1 MNLTAIKALPTK
13 KKIILLAGIAVVLL
27 LAAVVVWR
35 VFLVKPA
42 TQVLDTGTVEKGS
55 IRGVLVETGIIK
67 SQVGAV
73 VKIGAQTTGRI
84 QKMNVKVG
92 DRVKAGELIA
102 LVDDREIREQI
113 GQQQAALLSA
123 RNTLTQ
129 VEQTYPERIREARAN
144 HDYAKVNVEREREL
158 LKHEYTTKDSVD
170 KAESQ
175 FTAAEAVL
183 KRLQDEYRT
192 QLTISKSSVEEI
204 QARLRQQEVRM
215 TYTKIVCPHRR
226 HRLRRD
232 GPGGRNDRGGAPGG
246 KPGDRARSHEARDVD
261 LRRRDGHREGRC
273 RSGRG
278 ISTSTPTRQ
287 RLSRGRSRRSTPS
300 PSSRKTSSTTSPR

>member
-1 MNLTAIKALPTK
+1 MNLTTIKALPTK
-13 KKIILLAGIAVVLL
+13 KKLILLAGIAVTLV

-73 VKIGAQTTGRI
+73 VKIGAQATGRI
-84 QKMNVKVG
+84 QKMKVKVG

-113 GQQQAALLSA
+113 GQQQAALVSA

-175 FTAAEAVL
+175 FTAAEA
-183 KRLQDEYRT
+183 
-192 QLTISKSSVEEI
+192 
-204 QARLRQQEVRM
+204 
-215 TYTKIVCPHRR
+215 
-226 HRLRRD
+226 
-232 GPGGRNDRGGAPGG
+232 
-246 KPGDRARSHEARDVD
+246 
-261 LRRRDGHREGRC
+261 
-273 RSGRG
+273 
-278 ISTSTPTRQ
+278 
-287 RLSRGRSRRSTPS
+287 
-300 PSSRKTSSTTSPR
+300 